1 MIRFVIVGVVV
12 VIALL
17 ANLWQRKRQVDA
29 PTQGASEVPSQ
40 IDRSDFVRPDAPWV
54 VLAFTSATCQTCS
67 DIERKVR
74 VLETN
79 SVAIQILEYTAQ
91 RDLHERYKIDAVP
104 TVLMADANGVVQANF
119 LGPVS
124 ATDLWAALARARD
137 SVV

>member
-40 IDRSDFVRPDAPWV
+40 IDRSDFVRPDASWI

-79 SVAIQILEYTAQ
+79 SVAIQILEYMAE
-91 RDLHERYKIDAVP
+91 RELHERYKVDAVP

>member
-1 MIRFVIVGVVV
+1 VIRFVIVGVVV

-29 PTQGASEVPSQ
+29 PTQGATEVPSQ
-40 IDRSDFVRPDAPWV
+40 IDRSDFARPDAPWI

-91 RDLHERYKIDAVP
+91 RELHERYKVDAVP

>member
-12 VIALL
+12 VVALL
-17 ANLWQRKRQVDA
+17 INLWQRKRRVDA
-29 PTQGASEVPSQ
+29 PTQGAGEVPSQ
-40 IDRSDFVRPDAPWV
+40 VDRADFVRPEAPWL

-79 SVAIQILEYTAQ
+79 NVAIQILEYTTERA
-91 RDLHERYKIDAVP
+91 LHARYKIDAVP
-104 TVLMADANGVVQANF
+104 TVLMADPNGVVQANF

-124 ATDLWAALARARD
+124 ATDLWAALARVRD
-137 SVV
+137 SIV

>member
-40 IDRSDFVRPDAPWV
+40 IDRADFARPDAPWI

-91 RDLHERYKIDAVP
+91 RELHERYKIDAVP
-104 TVLMADANGVVQANF
+104 TVLMADAKGVVQANF

>member
-29 PTQGASEVPSQ
+29 PTQGSSEVPAQ
-40 IDRSDFVRPDAPWV
+40 IDRADFARPDAPWI

-74 VLETN
+74 VLETK
-79 SVAIQILEYTAQ
+79 SVAIQILEYTAE
-91 RDLHERYKIDAVP
+91 RELHERYKIDAVP

>member
-1 MIRFVIVGVVV
+1 

-29 PTQGASEVPSQ
+29 PTQGATEVPSQ
-40 IDRSDFVRPDAPWV
+40 IDRSDFARPDAPWI

-79 SVAIQILEYTAQ
+79 SVAIQILEYTAE
-91 RDLHERYKIDAVP
+91 RELHERYKVDAVP

-124 ATDLWAALARARD
+124 AIDLWAALARARD

>member
-12 VIALL
+12 VVALL

-40 IDRSDFVRPDAPWV
+40 IDRSDFARPNAPWI

-79 SVAIQILEYTAQ
+79 SVAIQILEYTAE
-91 RDLHERYKIDAVP
+91 RELHQRYKIDAVP
-104 TVLMADANGVVQANF
+104 AVLMADANGVVQANF

>member
-1 MIRFVIVGVVV
+1 MIRFVIVGAVVAV
-12 VIALL
+12 ALL
-17 ANLWQRKRQVDA
+17 TNFWQRKRQADA
-29 PTQGASEVPSQ
+29 PTQGTGEVPTQ
-40 IDRSDFVRPDAPWV
+40 VDRSDFVRPEAPWL

-79 SVAIQILEYTAQ
+79 SVAIQILEYTAE
-91 RDLHERYKIDAVP
+91 RDLHARYKIDAVP
-104 TVLMADANGVVQANF
+104 AVLMADASGVVQANF

-124 ATDLWAALARARD
+124 ATDLWAALARVRD

>member
-12 VIALL
+12 VVALV
-17 ANLWQRKRQVDA
+17 ANLWQRRRRVDA
-29 PTQGASEVPSQ
+29 PTQGASEIPSQ
-40 IDRSDFVRPDAPWV
+40 IDRSDFVRPDAPWI

-74 VLETN
+74 VLETK
-79 SVAIQILEYTAQ
+79 SVAIQILEYTAE
-91 RDLHERYKIDAVP
+91 RELHERYKIDAVP

>member
-29 PTQGASEVPSQ
+29 PTQGATEVPSQ
-40 IDRSDFVRPDAPWV
+40 IDRADFARPDAPWI

>member
-12 VIALL
+12 VVALV
-17 ANLWQRKRQVDA
+17 ANLWQRRRRVDA
-29 PTQGASEVPSQ
+29 PTQGASEIPSQ
-40 IDRSDFVRPDAPWV
+40 IDRSDFVRPEASWI

-74 VLETN
+74 VLETK
-79 SVAIQILEYTAQ
+79 SVAMQILEYTAE
-91 RDLHERYKIDAVP
+91 RELHKRYKIDAVP
-104 TVLMADANGVVQANF
+104 AVLMADASGVVQANF

-124 ATDLWAALARARD
+124 ATDLWAALARVRD

>member
-12 VIALL
+12 VVALL

-40 IDRSDFVRPDAPWV
+40 IDRADFVRPDAPWI

-74 VLETN
+74 VLETS
-79 SVAIQILEYTAQ
+79 SVAIQILEYTAE
-91 RDLHERYKIDAVP
+91 RELHERYKIDAVP

-124 ATDLWAALARARD
+124 ATDLWAALARVRD

>member
-40 IDRSDFVRPDAPWV
+40 IDRADFTRPGAPWI

-79 SVAIQILEYTAQ
+79 SVAIQILEYTAE
-91 RDLHERYKIDAVP
+91 RELHERYKIDAVP
-104 TVLMADANGVVQANF
+104 AVLMADANGVVQANF

-124 ATDLWAALARARD
+124 ATDLWAALARVRD

>member
-12 VIALL
+12 VVALL
-17 ANLWQRKRQVDA
+17 ANLWQRRRRVDA
-29 PTQGASEVPSQ
+29 PTQGASEIPSQ
-40 IDRSDFVRPDAPWV
+40 IDRSDFVRPEASWI

-79 SVAIQILEYTAQ
+79 SVAIQILEYTAE
-91 RDLHERYKIDAVP
+91 RELHERYKIDAVP

-124 ATDLWAALARARD
+124 ATDLWAALARVRD

>member
-12 VIALL
+12 VVALL
-17 ANLWQRKRQVDA
+17 INLWQRRRHVDA
-29 PTQGASEVPSQ
+29 PTQGAGEVPTQ
-40 IDRSDFVRPDAPWV
+40 IDRTDFLRPEAPWL

-79 SVAIQILEYTAQ
+79 NVAIQVLEYTAE
-91 RDLHERYKIDAVP
+91 RALHARYKIDAVP
-104 TVLMADANGVVQANF
+104 TVLMADTNGVVQANF

-124 ATDLWAALARARD
+124 ATDLWAALARVRD

>member
-12 VIALL
+12 VVALL

-29 PTQGASEVPSQ
+29 PTQGASEIPSQ
-40 IDRSDFVRPDAPWV
+40 IDRSDFVRPEASWI

-74 VLETN
+74 VLETS
-79 SVAIQILEYTAQ
+79 SVAIQILEFTAE
-91 RDLHERYKIDAVP
+91 RELHKRYKIDAVP
-104 TVLMADANGVVQANF
+104 AVLMADASGVVQANF

>member
-1 MIRFVIVGVVV
+1 VIRFVIVGVVV

-40 IDRSDFVRPDAPWV
+40 IDRADFTRPDAPWI

-79 SVAIQILEYTAQ
+79 SVAIQILEYTAE
-91 RDLHERYKIDAVP
+91 RELHERYKIDAVP
-104 TVLMADANGVVQANF
+104 AVLMADANGVVQANF

>member
-40 IDRSDFVRPDAPWV
+40 IDRADFARPDAPWI

-79 SVAIQILEYTAQ
+79 SVAIQILEYTAE
-91 RDLHERYKIDAVP
+91 RELHERYKIDAVP
-104 TVLMADANGVVQANF
+104 TVLMADVNGVVQANF

>member
-1 MIRFVIVGVVV
+1 VIVGVVV
-12 VIALL
+12 VVALL

-29 PTQGASEVPSQ
+29 PTQGASEIPSQ
-40 IDRSDFVRPDAPWV
+40 IDRSDFVRPEASWI

-74 VLETN
+74 VLETS
-79 SVAIQILEYTAQ
+79 SVAIQILEFTAE
-91 RDLHERYKIDAVP
+91 RELHKRYKIDAVP
-104 TVLMADANGVVQANF
+104 AVLMADASGVVQANF

-124 ATDLWAALARARD
+124 ATDLWAALARVRD

>member
-29 PTQGASEVPSQ
+29 PTQGATEVPSQ
-40 IDRSDFVRPDAPWV
+40 IDRADFARPDAPWI

-74 VLETN
+74 VLETK
-79 SVAIQILEYTAQ
+79 SVAIQILEYTAE
-91 RDLHERYKIDAVP
+91 RELHERYKIDAVP

-124 ATDLWAALARARD
+124 ATDLWAALARVRD

>member
-1 MIRFVIVGVVV
+1 MIRFIIVGVVV
-12 VIALL
+12 VVALL

-40 IDRSDFVRPDAPWV
+40 IDRSDFVRPDASWI

-74 VLETN
+74 VLETS
-79 SVAIQILEYTAQ
+79 SVAIQILEYTAE
-91 RDLHERYKIDAVP
+91 RELHDRYKIDAVP

-124 ATDLWAALARARD
+124 ATDLWAALARVRD

>member
-1 MIRFVIVGVVV
+1 VIRFVIVGVVV

-40 IDRSDFVRPDAPWV
+40 IDRADFTRPDAPWI

-79 SVAIQILEYTAQ
+79 SVAIQILEYTAE
-91 RDLHERYKIDAVP
+91 RELHERYKVDAVP
-104 TVLMADANGVVQANF
+104 AVLMADANGVVQANF

-124 ATDLWAALARARD
+124 ATDLWAALARVRD

>member
-1 MIRFVIVGVVV
+1 MIRFIIVGVVV
-12 VIALL
+12 VVALL

-40 IDRSDFVRPDAPWV
+40 IDRSDFVRPDASWI

-67 DIERKVR
+67 DIERKVL
-74 VLETN
+74 VLETS
-79 SVAIQILEYTAQ
+79 SVAIQILEYTAE
-91 RDLHERYKIDAVP
+91 RELHKRYKIDAVP
-104 TVLMADANGVVQANF
+104 AVLMADASGVVQANF

-124 ATDLWAALARARD
+124 ATDLWAALARVRD

>member
-17 ANLWQRKRQVDA
+17 TNLWQRKRQVDA

>member
-12 VIALL
+12 VVALL

-40 IDRSDFVRPDAPWV
+40 IDRSDFVRPDASWI

-79 SVAIQILEYTAQ
+79 SVAIQILEYTVE
-91 RDLHERYKIDAVP
+91 RELHQRYKIDAVP
-104 TVLMADANGVVQANF
+104 AVLMADANGVVQANF

-124 ATDLWAALARARD
+124 ATDLWAALARVRD

>member
-12 VIALL
+12 VVALV
-17 ANLWQRKRQVDA
+17 ANLWQRRRRVDA
-29 PTQGASEVPSQ
+29 PTQGASEIPSQ
-40 IDRSDFVRPDAPWV
+40 IDRSDFVRPEAPWI

-74 VLETN
+74 VLETS
-79 SVAIQILEYTAQ
+79 SVAIQILEFTAE
-91 RDLHERYKIDAVP
+91 RELHKRYKIDAVP
-104 TVLMADANGVVQANF
+104 AVLMADASGVVQANF

>member
-40 IDRSDFVRPDAPWV
+40 IDRSDFVRPDAPWI

-67 DIERKVR
+67 DIERKAR

-79 SVAIQILEYTAQ
+79 SVAIQILEYTAE
-91 RDLHERYKIDAVP
+91 RELHERYKIDAVP
-104 TVLMADANGVVQANF
+104 TVLMADVNGVVQANF

>member
-1 MIRFVIVGVVV
+1 VVV
-12 VIALL
+12 VALL
-17 ANLWQRKRQVDA
+17 ANLGQRKRQVDA

-40 IDRSDFVRPDAPWV
+40 IDRSDFVRPDASWI

-74 VLETN
+74 VLETS
-79 SVAIQILEYTAQ
+79 SVAIQILEYTAE
-91 RDLHERYKIDAVP
+91 RELHKRYKIDAVP
-104 TVLMADANGVVQANF
+104 AVLMADASGVVQANF

-124 ATDLWAALARARD
+124 ATDLWAALARVRD

>member
-29 PTQGASEVPSQ
+29 PTQGATEVPSQ
-40 IDRSDFVRPDAPWV
+40 IDRSDFARPDAPWV

-91 RDLHERYKIDAVP
+91 RELHERYKIDAVP

>member
-40 IDRSDFVRPDAPWV
+40 IDRADFVRPDAPWV

-91 RDLHERYKIDAVP
+91 RELHERYKIDAVP

>member
-40 IDRSDFVRPDAPWV
+40 IDRSDFVRPDAPWI

-79 SVAIQILEYTAQ
+79 SVAIQILEYTAE
-91 RDLHERYKIDAVP
+91 RELHERYKIDAVP

>member
-12 VIALL
+12 VVALL
-17 ANLWQRKRQVDA
+17 ANLWQRRRRVDA
-29 PTQGASEVPSQ
+29 PTQGASEIPSQ
-40 IDRSDFVRPDAPWV
+40 IDRSDFVRPEASWI

-74 VLETN
+74 VLETS
-79 SVAIQILEYTAQ
+79 SVAIQILEFTAE
-91 RDLHERYKIDAVP
+91 RELHKRYKIDAVP
-104 TVLMADANGVVQANF
+104 AVLMADASGVVQANF

-124 ATDLWAALARARD
+124 ATDLWAALARVRD

>member
-29 PTQGASEVPSQ
+29 PTQGPTEVPSQ

-67 DIERKVR
+67 DIERKVL

-79 SVAIQILEYTAQ
+79 SVAIQILEYTSQ
-91 RDLHERYKIDAVP
+91 RELHERYKIDAVP

>member
-12 VIALL
+12 VVALL

-40 IDRSDFVRPDAPWV
+40 IDRSDFVRPDASWI

-74 VLETN
+74 VLETS
-79 SVAIQILEYTAQ
+79 SVAIQILEYTAE
-91 RDLHERYKIDAVP
+91 RELHKRYKIDAVP
-104 TVLMADANGVVQANF
+104 AVLMADASGVVQANF

-124 ATDLWAALARARD
+124 ATDLWAALARVRD

>member
-1 MIRFVIVGVVV
+1 VIRIVIVGIVVV
-12 VIALL
+12 VALL

-40 IDRSDFVRPDAPWV
+40 IDRSDFVRPDASWI

-74 VLETN
+74 VLETS
-79 SVAIQILEYTAQ
+79 SVAIQILEYTAE
-91 RDLHERYKIDAVP
+91 RELHERYKIDAVP

-124 ATDLWAALARARD
+124 ATDLWAALARVRD